1 MCQNFIVSPYWMRIM
16 LSLSNE
22 VTQLVYCVLRNFQ
35 ALFSTHPTLS
45 LPRLA
50 QDVIVLMML
59 LSISSEFY
67 RRGSVS
73 LTHCLTSSG
82 VGLWSVVT

>member
-1 MCQNFIVSPYWMRIM
+1 M
-16 LSLSNE
+16 SNE
-22 VTQLVYCVLRNFQ
+22 VTQLVYCVLRNSRRCS
-35 ALFSTHPTLS
+35 LPPPTLS

-67 RRGSVS
+67 RRGSIS

-82 VGLWSVVT
+82 VGRWSLTR